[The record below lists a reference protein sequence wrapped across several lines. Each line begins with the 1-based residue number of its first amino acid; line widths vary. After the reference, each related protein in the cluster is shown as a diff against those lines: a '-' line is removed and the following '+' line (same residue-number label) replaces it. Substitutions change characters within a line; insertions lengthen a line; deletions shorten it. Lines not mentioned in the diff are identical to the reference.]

1 MDVNLKYRLSHPV
14 FNYILTEVCEFCIMK
29 NMNRIFTKSLNSRGH
44 RILLTAI
51 SLVMD
56 VPQLAFHLYWLQ
68 CLQFWRHARVVGMEL
83 SWLRHH
89 QEISASFWNSVTQAG
104 LCICV
109 LLITMSYL
117 FSWWN
122 DFFPKHD
129 TLIYSYFEIVYGRCF
144 VAGLEEELQLSA
156 LLRSLGMSFST
167 QEADSLGSS
176 QAEPLI
182 TPPGLEGPSV
192 SSSPVTLSTTEPPP
206 KSSSISTPR

>member
-1 MDVNLKYRLSHPV
+1 
-14 FNYILTEVCEFCIMK
+14 
-29 NMNRIFTKSLNSRGH
+29 
-44 RILLTAI
+44 
-51 SLVMD
+51 
-56 VPQLAFHLYWLQ
+56 
-68 CLQFWRHARVVGMEL
+68 
-83 SWLRHH
+83 
-89 QEISASFWNSVTQAG
+89 
-104 LCICV
+104 
-109 LLITMSYL
+109 MSYL